1 MTFLQHVKE
10 CTKANGGKPLT
21 RAQLLRLREA
31 YEEEKKTAMKESAP
45 EKTENES
52 EPENTA
58 MKENV
63 SEKTFA
69 GSPENAVKENAR
81 TRSTGF
87 ATILKEA
94 SAYKKETTGSAVLT
108 RDEIGRLRDAWA
120 LSESSRKRIHEAKQC
135 IIRGRRALR
144 EDDMQGA
151 VDATQQAVNTMG
163 QVDPNVV
170 NVDPQIQASIQAV
183 LDATNQLAQQT
194 GLAQGDDL
202 GQQADGSVPPVE
214 GQPADPNA
222 QAATAAPVADP
233 NAMVE
238 AARQRMSNAL
248 NEKKVGNGQI
258 GNPSE
263 KELANGKDGGNGASV
278 ANVWK
283 PTPIKYSKTGSLNE
297 KSEVMIDKAL
307 NEEKLDFKALLKN
320 GFFG

>member
-1 MTFLQHVKE
+1 MTFVEHLKE

-21 RAQLLRLREA
+21 RAQMLRLREA
-31 YEEEKKTAMKESAP
+31 YREEKKRESLR
-45 EKTENES
+45 ES
-52 EPENTA
+52 KA
-58 MKENV
+58 
-63 SEKTFA
+63 
-69 GSPENAVKENAR
+69 NAR
-81 TRSTGF
+81 TRSVGF
-87 ATILKEA
+87 AQILKEA
-94 SAYKKETTGSAVLT
+94 AAYKQENSGTSILT
-108 RDEIGRLRDAWA
+108 RDEIGRLREAWA
-120 LSESSRKRIHEAKQC
+120 MSESARKRITEAKRC

-151 VDATQQAVNTMG
+151 VDATQQAVDTMG

-202 GQQADGSVPPVE
+202 GQQADGAVPPVE
-214 GQPADPNA
+214 GQP
-222 QAATAAPVADP
+222 ADP

-238 AARQRMSNAL
+238 AARQRMANAL
-248 NEKKVGNGQI
+248 QEKKVGNGQV

-278 ANVWK
+278 ANIWK
-283 PTPIKYSKTGSLNE
+283 PAPIKYSKTGSLNE

-307 NEEKLDFKALLKN
+307 NEEKLNFKDLLKN

>member
-31 YEEEKKTAMKESAP
+31 YKEEQKTAMKESTP
-45 EKTENES
+45 EKTSSSAPN
-52 EPENTA
+52 
-58 MKENV
+58 
-63 SEKTFA
+63 KT
-69 GSPENAVKENAR
+69 VKENAR

-108 RDEIGRLRDAWA
+108 RDEISRLRDAWA

-202 GQQADGSVPPVE
+202 GQQADGAVPPVE

-222 QAATAAPVADP
+222 QAAASAPADP
-233 NAMVE
+233 NAIVE
-238 AARQRMSNAL
+238 AARQRMANAL

-297 KSEVMIDKAL
+297 KSEVMIDNAL
-307 NEEKLDFKALLKN
+307 NEEKLNFKELLKN

>member
-31 YEEEKKTAMKESAP
+31 YEEEKKTAMKESTP
-45 EKTENES
+45 EKTS
-52 EPENTA
+52 SSAP
-58 MKENV
+58 K
-63 SEKTFA
+63 KT
-69 GSPENAVKENAR
+69 VKENAR
-81 TRSTGF
+81 ARSTGF

-151 VDATQQAVNTMG
+151 VDATQQAVDTMG

-202 GQQADGSVPPVE
+202 GQQADGAVPPVE

-222 QAATAAPVADP
+222 QAAAAAPAPADP

-307 NEEKLDFKALLKN
+307 NEEKLDFKELLKN

>member
-31 YEEEKKTAMKESAP
+31 YEEEKKTAMKESAS
-45 EKTENES
+45 EETAKES
-52 EPENTA
+52 TSENTSA
-58 MKENV
+58 SA
-63 SEKTFA
+63 SEKT
-69 GSPENAVKENAR
+69 VKENAR
-81 TRSTGF
+81 ARSTGF

-151 VDATQQAVNTMG
+151 VDATQQAVDTMG

-202 GQQADGSVPPVE
+202 GQQADGAVPPVE

-222 QAATAAPVADP
+222 QAAAAAPAPTDP

-297 KSEVMIDKAL
+297 KSEVMIDNAL
-307 NEEKLDFKALLKN
+307 NEEKLNFKELLKN

>member
-31 YEEEKKTAMKESAP
+31 YKEEQKTAMKESTP
-45 EKTENES
+45 KKT
-52 EPENTA
+52 
-58 MKENV
+58 
-63 SEKTFA
+63 
-69 GSPENAVKENAR
+69 VKENAR
-81 TRSTGF
+81 VRSTGF

-202 GQQADGSVPPVE
+202 GQQANGAVPPVE

-222 QAATAAPVADP
+222 QAAAPAPADP

-238 AARQRMSNAL
+238 AARQRMANAL

-297 KSEVMIDKAL
+297 KSEVMIDNAL
-307 NEEKLDFKALLKN
+307 NEEKLNFKELLKN

>member
-1 MTFLQHVKE
+1 MTFVEHLKE

-21 RAQLLRLREA
+21 RAQMLRLREA
-31 YEEEKKTAMKESAP
+31 YREEKKRESLR
-45 EKTENES
+45 ES
-52 EPENTA
+52 KA
-58 MKENV
+58 
-63 SEKTFA
+63 
-69 GSPENAVKENAR
+69 NAR
-81 TRSTGF
+81 TRSVGF
-87 ATILKEA
+87 AQILKEA
-94 SAYKKETTGSAVLT
+94 AAYKQENSGTSILT
-108 RDEIGRLRDAWA
+108 RDEIGRLREAWA
-120 LSESSRKRIHEAKQC
+120 MSESARKRITEAKRC

-151 VDATQQAVNTMG
+151 VDATQQAVDTMG

-202 GQQADGSVPPVE
+202 GQQADGAVPPVE

-222 QAATAAPVADP
+222 QAAAPQPADP

-238 AARQRMSNAL
+238 AARQRMANAL
-248 NEKKVGNGQI
+248 QEKKVGNGQV

-278 ANVWK
+278 ANIWK

-307 NEEKLDFKALLKN
+307 NEEKLNFKDLLKN

>member
-1 MTFLQHVKE
+1 MTFVEHLKE

-21 RAQLLRLREA
+21 RAQMLRLREA
-31 YEEEKKTAMKESAP
+31 YREEKKRESLKES
-45 EKTENES
+45 KT
-52 EPENTA
+52 
-58 MKENV
+58 
-63 SEKTFA
+63 
-69 GSPENAVKENAR
+69 NAR
-81 TRSTGF
+81 NRSVGF
-87 ATILKEA
+87 AQILKEA
-94 SAYKKETTGSAVLT
+94 AAYKEQNSGTSVLT
-108 RDEIGRLRDAWA
+108 RDEIGRLREAWA
-120 LSESSRKRIHEAKQC
+120 MSESARKRITEAKRC

-151 VDATQQAVNTMG
+151 VDATQQAVDTMG

-202 GQQADGSVPPVE
+202 GQQADGAVPPVE

-222 QAATAAPVADP
+222 AAAPQPADP

-238 AARQRMSNAL
+238 AARQRMANAL
-248 NEKKVGNGQI
+248 QEKKVGNGQV

-278 ANVWK
+278 ANIWK

-307 NEEKLDFKALLKN
+307 NEEKLNFKDLLKN

>member
-10 CTKANGGKPLT
+10 CTKANDGKPLT

-31 YEEEKKTAMKESAP
+31 YIEEKRASMKES
-45 EKTENES
+45 TS
-52 EPENTA
+52 
-58 MKENV
+58 
-63 SEKTFA
+63 
-69 GSPENAVKENAR
+69 ENASANTPDKTVKENAR
-81 TRSTGF
+81 ARSTGF

-108 RDEIGRLRDAWA
+108 REEIGRLRDAWA

-151 VDATQQAVNTMG
+151 VDATQQAVDTMG

-202 GQQADGSVPPVE
+202 GQQADGAVPPVE

-222 QAATAAPVADP
+222 QAAAPAPAPADP

-238 AARQRMSNAL
+238 AARQRMSNVL

-297 KSEVMIDKAL
+297 KSEVMIDNAL
-307 NEEKLDFKALLKN
+307 NEEKLDFKELLKN